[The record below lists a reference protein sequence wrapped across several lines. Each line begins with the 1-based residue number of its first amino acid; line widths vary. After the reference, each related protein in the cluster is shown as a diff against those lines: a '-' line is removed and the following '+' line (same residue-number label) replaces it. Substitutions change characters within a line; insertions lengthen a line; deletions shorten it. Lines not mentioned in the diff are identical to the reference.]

1 MVRKRLDDAIAKRDS
16 TVGGAL
22 GSAAADCLAAAVATG
37 ATNTGKWPAKLSAA
51 AIACIKANLKPEKG
65 FDLGEILSHD
75 DDVGQI
81 ERDLAEAV
89 DTQKLMLKELEV
101 ADAARREAQG
111 ALSQAGCSNEGYS

>member
-1 MVRKRLDDAIAKRDS
+1 M
-16 TVGGAL
+16 
-22 GSAAADCLAAAVATG
+22 ATG
-37 ATNTGKWPAKLSAA
+37 ATTTGKWPAKLSAA

-111 ALSQAGCSNEGYS
+111 ALSQAGCSGIG